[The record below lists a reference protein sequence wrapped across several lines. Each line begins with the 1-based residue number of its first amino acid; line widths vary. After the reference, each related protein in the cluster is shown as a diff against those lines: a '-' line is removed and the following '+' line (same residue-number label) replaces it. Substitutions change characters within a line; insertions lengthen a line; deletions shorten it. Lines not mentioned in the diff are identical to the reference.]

1 MIKSSRPVSV
11 RRAIAGAF
19 VLTTL
24 LVLAVPL
31 SAQQPVPTDSMYRHA
46 HGLVSRGQGA
56 EGRALVD
63 SLLLVTPPG
72 TPADAEGLF
81 WRAVTASR
89 VEDAERD
96 YLRIVIEFPL
106 SPRAEDAL
114 IRLAELE
121 MMRGDRTRAQR
132 HLQRLIIEH
141 PNGPGRARASYW
153 LARVFF
159 EANDLPRACNELNV
173 ARARAAASDV
183 ELRNQV
189 DYQAQRC
196 VGVNVVVAPP
206 QAAPVSGANMPQTP
220 VTVGSASQTA
230 TTTPASGGLLP
241 PPVTTAAAGAPVT
254 AGTSTGTGTGS
265 APSVPATVPPT
276 TAPQTATVP
285 SSVPQTAT
293 VPPSTVGTQSLPP
306 RPSPGVPATSTPRR
320 SGPEFTVQVAAF
332 PTKAAADSFMESLR
346 AKGYDVRTWGTEAPF
361 RVRIGRYATRAE
373 ASAIAQELRTRM
385 ISRDAFVAE
394 AEVR

>member
-1 MIKSSRPVSV
+1 MIIPTSSVM
-11 RRAIAGAF
+11 RRNASRGAF
-19 VLTTL
+19 LF
-24 LVLAVPL
+24 LAVVAPVTPL
-31 SAQQPVPTDSMYRHA
+31 RAQQAPQLQQTPADTMYLHA
-46 HGLVSRGQGA
+46 HGLVSRGRGA

-63 SLLLVTPPG
+63 SLLLATPPG
-72 TPADAEGLF
+72 TPAYAEGLF
-81 WRAVTASR
+81 WRAVTATR
-89 VEDAERD
+89 AEDAERD
-96 YLRIVIEFPL
+96 YLKIVIEFPL

-141 PNGPGRARASYW
+141 PNGAARARASYW

-189 DYQAQRC
+189 EYQAQRC

-206 QAAPVSGANMPQTP
+206 QAPAPGSGSTAAPGP
-220 VTVGSASQTA
+220 VPSAGSAA
-230 TTTPASGGLLP
+230 PAGGGLLP
-241 PPVTTAAAGAPVT
+241 APLTTSGTGATGAAT
-254 AGTSTGTGTGS
+254 TGTSGTGGTGTSATGSGTGS
-265 APSVPATVPPT
+265 ATAPVTPTVPPPSATTTTIPAPSPPQASPPRAPASVPA
-276 TAPQTATVP
+276 A
-285 SSVPQTAT
+285 
-293 VPPSTVGTQSLPP
+293 
-306 RPSPGVPATSTPRR
+306 RR

-332 PTKAAADSFMESLR
+332 PTRAAADSFMESVR
-346 AKGYDVRTWGTEAPF
+346 ARGYDVRVWGTAAPF
-361 RVRIGRYATRAE
+361 RVRVGRFATRAE
-373 ASAIAQELRTRM
+373 AAVIAQELRTRM
-385 ISRDAFVAE
+385 ISKDAFVAE

>member
-1 MIKSSRPVSV
+1 MITPFIRPSP
-11 RRAIAGAF
+11 RRR
-19 VLTTL
+19 LTG
-24 LVLAVPL
+24 VLALISSFALASTVA
-31 SAQQPVPTDSMYRHA
+31 AQQPVPADTMYLHA

-63 SLLLVTPPG
+63 SLLQATPPG
-72 TPADAEGLF
+72 TPGYAEGLF
-81 WRAVTASR
+81 WRAVTASK

-96 YLRIVIEFPL
+96 YLRIVIEYPL

-141 PNGPGRARASYW
+141 PNGPARARASYW

-196 VGVNVVVAPP
+196 VGVNVVVVPQQTPTQPAPAPTTPTQQAPAQTNTAVASPPPSPPIAAPP
-206 QAAPVSGANMPQTP
+206 
-220 VTVGSASQTA
+220 
-230 TTTPASGGLLP
+230 TTTPIPAPTQTTPPRASP
-241 PPVTTAAAGAPVT
+241 TAP
-254 AGTSTGTGTGS
+254 
-265 APSVPATVPPT
+265 APSPA
-276 TAPQTATVP
+276 
-285 SSVPQTAT
+285 
-293 VPPSTVGTQSLPP
+293 
-306 RPSPGVPATSTPRR
+306 RR

-332 PTKAAADSFMESLR
+332 PTKAAADSFTESLR
-346 AKGYDVRTWGTEAPF
+346 AKGYDVRVWGTAAPF

-373 ASAIAQELRTRM
+373 ASTIAQELRSRM
-385 ISRDAFVAE
+385 ISKDAFVAE

>member
-1 MIKSSRPVSV
+1 MMIPRHRAI
-11 RRAIAGAF
+11 RRAGIHSALA
-19 VLTTL
+19 L
-24 LVLAVPL
+24 LASLAMAPCL
-31 SAQQPVPTDSMYRHA
+31 SAQQPATTTDTMYLHA
-46 HGLVSRGQGA
+46 HALVSRGQGA

-63 SLLLVTPPG
+63 SLLLSTPPG
-72 TPADAEGLF
+72 TPAYAEGLF
-81 WRAVTASR
+81 WRAVTASK

-121 MMRGDRTRAQR
+121 MMRGDRLRAQR

-141 PNGPGRARASYW
+141 PNGPARARASYW

-173 ARARAAASDV
+173 ARARAAATDV

-206 QAAPVSGANMPQTP
+206 QAPAPVSGTSTGQASTAISTSGQIPTTGAGGATVP
-220 VTVGSASQTA
+220 V
-230 TTTPASGGLLP
+230 P
-241 PPVTTAAAGAPVT
+241 PSTAAAGSPPTGTSGAGTTGAATGTAST
-254 AGTSTGTGTGS
+254 AGTATGS
-265 APSVPATVPPT
+265 GTTTPNPPASTNPSTPTATQAPPPRTSSGGSTVPP
-276 TAPQTATVP
+276 A
-285 SSVPQTAT
+285 
-293 VPPSTVGTQSLPP
+293 
-306 RPSPGVPATSTPRR
+306 RR

-332 PTKAAADSFMESLR
+332 PTKAAADTFVESLR
-346 AKGYDVRTWGTEAPF
+346 TKGYDVRVWGAEAPF

-385 ISRDAFVAE
+385 ISKDAFVTE

>member
-1 MIKSSRPVSV
+1 MTTPRHSASA
-11 RRAIAGAF
+11 RRA
-19 VLTTL
+19 L
-24 LVLAVPL
+24 LGGFALMALLLFAAPLA
-31 SAQQPVPTDSMYRHA
+31 AQQPVPADTMYLHA

-56 EGRALVD
+56 QGRALVD
-63 SLLLVTPPG
+63 SLLLATPPG
-72 TPADAEGLF
+72 TPAYAEGLF
-81 WRAVTASR
+81 WRAVTASK

-121 MMRGDRTRAQR
+121 MMRGDRMRAQR
-132 HLQRLIIEH
+132 HLQRLIVEH
-141 PNGPGRARASYW
+141 PNGPARARASYW

-206 QAAPVSGANMPQTP
+206 PAPVPAATVTASPTPPATASSGAT
-220 VTVGSASQTA
+220 SAPPTSTA
-230 TTTPASGGLLP
+230 
-241 PPVTTAAAGAPVT
+241 PPVT
-254 AGTSTGTGTGS
+254 SS
-265 APSVPATVPPT
+265 QPSPTVPA
-276 TAPQTATVP
+276 
-285 SSVPQTAT
+285 SS
-293 VPPSTVGTQSLPP
+293 
-306 RPSPGVPATSTPRR
+306 PARR
-320 SGPEFTVQVAAF
+320 NGPEFTVQVAAF
-332 PTKAAADSFMESLR
+332 PTRAAADSFMESIQ
-346 AKGYDVRTWGTEAPF
+346 AKGYDVRVWGTEAPF

-373 ASAIAQELRTRM
+373 ASAVARELRSRM
-385 ISRDAFVAE
+385 ISKDAFVAE

>member
-11 RRAIAGAF
+11 RRAIPGAF

-31 SAQQPVPTDSMYRHA
+31 SAQQPVPTDSMYRQA

-63 SLLLVTPPG
+63 SLLLATPPG
-72 TPADAEGLF
+72 TPAYAEGLF

-206 QAAPVSGANMPQTP
+206 QTAPVSGANMPQTP
-220 VTVGSASQTA
+220 VPVGNASQA
-230 TTTPASGGLLP
+230 PTTPASGGLLP

-254 AGTSTGTGTGS
+254 AGTSTGAAS
-265 APSVPATVPPT
+265 ATSVPPT
-276 TAPQTATVP
+276 APPLTA
-285 SSVPQTAT
+285 PQTAT
-293 VPPSTVGTQSLPP
+293 VPPSTATIQAPPP
-306 RPSPGVPATSTPRR
+306 RTSPEVPATSTPRR

-332 PTKAAADSFMESLR
+332 PTKAAADTFMESLR

-373 ASAIAQELRTRM
+373 ASAIAQELRSRM

>member
-1 MIKSSRPVSV
+1 MIPPRYRALLRSGMLSACALAASV
-11 RRAIAGAF
+11 VMAR
-19 VLTTL
+19 
-24 LVLAVPL
+24 PL
-31 SAQQPVPTDSMYRHA
+31 SAQQPVPTDTMYLHA

-56 EGRALVD
+56 AGRALVD
-63 SLLLVTPPG
+63 SLLLATPPG
-72 TPADAEGLF
+72 TPAYAEGLF
-81 WRAVTASR
+81 WRAVTASK

-141 PNGPGRARASYW
+141 PNGPARARASYW

-173 ARARAAASDV
+173 ARARAAATDV

-196 VGVNVVVAPP
+196 TGVNVVVAPP
-206 QAAPVSGANMPQTP
+206 QA
-220 VTVGSASQTA
+220 
-230 TTTPASGGLLP
+230 PASGS
-241 PPVTTAAAGAPVT
+241 AAPQ
-254 AGTSTGTGTGS
+254 
-265 APSVPATVPPT
+265 PSSPPT
-276 TAPQTATVP
+276 TTGQGTPPAVVPPATTSVP
-285 SSVPQTAT
+285 SHAPI
-293 VPPSTVGTQSLPP
+293 TQSPP
-306 RPSPGVPATSTPRR
+306 RTSPPAQPATPAQR

-332 PTKAAADSFMESLR
+332 PTRAAADTFMESLR
-346 AKGYDVRTWGTEAPF
+346 TKGYDVRVWGTEAPF
-361 RVRIGRYATRAE
+361 RVRIGRYGTRAE

-385 ISRDAFVAE
+385 ISKDAFVAE

>member
-1 MIKSSRPVSV
+1 MTTLRHPIFPHPRILNACALVAS
-11 RRAIAGAF
+11 F
-19 VLTTL
+19 VLATP
-24 LVLAVPL
+24 LA
-31 SAQQPVPTDSMYRHA
+31 AQQPVPADTMYLHA

-56 EGRALVD
+56 QGRALVD
-63 SLLLVTPPG
+63 SLLLATPPG
-72 TPADAEGLF
+72 TPAYAEGLF
-81 WRAVTASR
+81 WRAVTASK

-141 PNGPGRARASYW
+141 PNGPARARASYW

-206 QAAPVSGANMPQTP
+206 PAPVPSATVTASPTP
-220 VTVGSASQTA
+220 PTTVAPGGTSTPPA
-230 TTTPASGGLLP
+230 TTTS
-241 PPVTTAAAGAPVT
+241 
-254 AGTSTGTGTGS
+254 
-265 APSVPATVPPT
+265 
-276 TAPQTATVP
+276 
-285 SSVPQTAT
+285 
-293 VPPSTVGTQSLPP
+293 
-306 RPSPGVPATSTPRR
+306 PATSPRSSSTAPTTSAAPR
-320 SGPEFTVQVAAF
+320 GGPGFTVQVAAF

-346 AKGYDVRTWGTEAPF
+346 AKGYDVRVWGTEAPF
-361 RVRIGRYATRAE
+361 RVRIGHYATRAE
-373 ASAIAQELRTRM
+373 ASAIARELRSQM
-385 ISRDAFVAE
+385 ISKDAFVVE

>member
-1 MIKSSRPVSV
+1 MTTPGSRPFCGLL
-11 RRAIAGAF
+11 RAWAFIATIA
-19 VLTTL
+19 LTGP
-24 LVLAVPL
+24 VA
-31 SAQQPVPTDSMYRHA
+31 AQQPVPTDTMYLHA

-56 EGRALVD
+56 EGRALID
-63 SLLLVTPPG
+63 SLLLATPPG
-72 TPADAEGLF
+72 TPAYAEGLF
-81 WRAVTASR
+81 WRAVTASK
-89 VEDAERD
+89 VQDAERD

-141 PNGPGRARASYW
+141 PNGPSRARASYW

-206 QAAPVSGANMPQTP
+206 
-220 VTVGSASQTA
+220 
-230 TTTPASGGLLP
+230 PASVP
-241 PPVTTAAAGAPVT
+241 TTTAAAPPPTSPAGAPPAT
-254 AGTSTGTGTGS
+254 TS
-265 APSVPATVPPT
+265 APPASVASTATPPRTASSAPATPP
-276 TAPQTATVP
+276 A
-285 SSVPQTAT
+285 
-293 VPPSTVGTQSLPP
+293 
-306 RPSPGVPATSTPRR
+306 RR

-346 AKGYDVRTWGTEAPF
+346 TKGYDVRVWGTEAPF

-373 ASAIAQELRTRM
+373 ASAIARELRSQM
-385 ISRDAFVAE
+385 ISKDAFVAE